1 MQKVKF
7 QERAESCFGEGNPH
21 DYPFET
27 APQFLRQDIITT
39 TVSECNL
46 LVLAGRILAYMD
58 SEIQIKMR
66 NDSILSK
73 K

>member
-7 QERAESCFGEGNPH
+7 QEQKVVLGKEIPH

-46 LVLAGRILAYMD
+46 LVLAGGIMTYMD
-58 SEIQIKMR
+58 GLGNSNKDEE
-66 NDSILSK
+66 
-73 K
+73 